1 MDSEDNVVSLT
12 ISNVEHSD
20 AGLYRCELYNP
31 HGRAETT
38 GALIVDGNYKSDSYN
53 KT

>member
-31 HGRAETT
+31 HGRAETA
-38 GALIVDGNYKSDSYN
+38 GALIVNGKSDSY
-53 KT
+53 KKS

>member
-20 AGLYRCELYNP
+20 AGLYHCELYNP
-31 HGRAETT
+31 QGCAVTA
-38 GALIVDGNYKSDSYN
+38 GALIVNGKSDSY
-53 KT
+53 KKS